1 MYRLQLFSSANVSN
15 ANHELPSK
23 RLEGVGLE
31 HCFSVEEKRQS
42 KPGDAEVYYA
52 LG

>member
-1 MYRLQLFSSANVSN
+1 MYRLKFFSSANVSN

-23 RLEGVGLE
+23 RLEGVGFE
-31 HCFSVEEKRQS
+31 HCFSVEEKREI
-42 KPGDAEVYYA
+42 KPEDAEVYYF

>member
-1 MYRLQLFSSANVSN
+1 MYRLKLFNSANVSN

-23 RLEGVGLE
+23 RLERVGLE
-31 HCFSVEEKRQS
+31 HCFNVEEKREI
-42 KPGDAEVYYA
+42 KPGGAEVYYS